1 MAMNFVVALRVFD
14 AASAPLRRM
23 ATAGDLMSSSAN
35 RLSVAAKAA
44 NSVLTSLA
52 VGTGAISGAMVIA
65 GAKVEQSLARLSTA
79 TETTSTSLDFALN
92 NAEKSARDFSTKY
105 SASVDEILAAQFR
118 LATAGVAVSE
128 QIEAVQGAYK
138 FATATAG
145 DFLTASELLG
155 SFLNTFGKSIELNY
169 LAPGEKVAKITD
181 VMSAAV
187 QKYQLDMNNLNDS
200 LKFLVGPASTL
211 GLSISETTAFAGALN
226 TAGFRGTLA
235 GTAISNAFNKI
246 NIATEKLDLD
256 PSRFTDAGGN
266 LKSFASFLDEVERK
280 TAGMTSIEKQ
290 NKYIEV
296 FDIRAGRAIG
306 TLIQM
311 KNSVVQFAMEMDVAS
326 GVTERLANIMENT
339 TGAKLQQLGNA
350 FTNIGSAIGMAMNE
364 PLKVVIDGLK
374 GIVAAG
380 ADFVSSNR
388 SLVGITLITVTAL
401 SSLIVILITASLMWG
416 KLSAAVLANIA
427 ANNAFLANTAKSA
440 VALLRLLGAVS
451 SLVAGYAAWTA
462 SIWLAS
468 WAIQG
473 MSNDSSSALEKIAYG
488 FTAVIGIT
496 GSLAAA
502 LLALKGAYASLLPW
516 LTKLGGAIR
525 TLAASFTI
533 LNVVVNGTMATLS
546 RFAKHPVVLIIL
558 AALAV
563 IGTAI
568 YALKNALDS
577 IAESKKPIQ
586 NLKDY
591 DKTFQSLRQRV
602 ATATAEIERLSKVTE
617 KDIRLNVSTEL
628 GKAPFAVKAF
638 EARKKDPS
646 LTAKQALDDSIKT
659 AGGGIGGFI
668 GILTEYEDRVI
679 KGSISLVEFGK
690 QFDSVAS
697 TVSAAYNR
705 LDDAGKAFM
714 VMRTSVEATTRA
726 YQALGD
732 GTEASIEIIERLS
745 NMMGSMQNINDMTTA
760 VKNTKLQELFD
771 LISTSA
777 EMMKNSTVKSV
788 RDIGNEF
795 IELRSAWEA
804 AGITDVST
812 QMQSPEFLKF
822 ATDSRLIGALSTDI
836 EDVTSAFQQLGLA
849 MYGIQSPESQMMTV
863 LNSIGNQFQFAK
875 LGVTDYA
882 KAVEESSKKLEEA
895 QGMYD
900 GFVAGL
906 ENARRVISMV
916 ESMPNDELRRAIE
929 ASTVFQDLKLMAG
942 ERGDETKIK
951 LLLSLDERTTQV
963 TQKKILGLLDQTKD
977 KFVVKARET
986 LAEIIESSFIG
997 VLSGE
1002 NDLSEAMT
1010 KMGSDIKN
1018 SLFGSVK
1025 ESISLAIADPFKGE
1039 LAAMQKGIQDLTLQ
1053 FATEKKFKIGM
1064 DTGDF
1069 NRQLQGMA
1077 EKVAPNL
1084 VKIFKIDFRA
1094 TGLEKNVKKLA
1105 ESYNDIMVDSTVKS
1119 LTASSENA
1127 SAMGELNRIMSQGAF
1142 SGDALKAQIND
1153 LSNLAIRAQ
1162 AAGADE
1168 ALSLIESALSAAYKK
1183 LFGDQDQ
1190 VGRLS
1195 SATDYMQQ
1203 AIDTSAQKLATAA
1216 YSFPDAAREAV
1227 DIMSSGISGSMRSFR
1242 SILGSTFSIADAA
1255 LRESFKSGA
1264 TEASVKATT
1273 AVGVEANMLADIAK
1287 ILRPS
1292 EGESLTNIIAK
1303 LQNTIVSANSLG
1315 ADSVKAIGEEALR
1328 SINKFV
1334 MSGAAYAPS
1343 TVNQS
1348 AYSDMNVAADRLT
1361 GAATV
1366 LIDSTKTG
1374 SRFPPIDLREY
1385 MIGGLANLFPEPV
1398 MSDKPA
1404 GWPGMTVK
1412 DQPASMSV
1420 NDNLAASVENLK
1432 QYAVRLT
1439 TLEREQ
1445 ADAARLL
1452 KQAAEAQIAAANAA
1466 KAAEEQKAMI
1476 ERGKAILAEQAR
1488 AQAQANAPKQT
1499 IQKFQGESID
1509 AIDALRL
1516 LQMQLKRLEFVN
1528 NTQRSVSPI
1537 IAANTPDSQ
1546 IPVEISLGD
1555 RNIVLNVSVNGR
1567 GPSQQG
1573 TKLFTRSEVEALLDK
1588 AKRELN
1594 NDMQQQLRNLEQK
1607 LKEATARVR

>member
-65 GAKVEQSLARLSTA
+65 GAKVEQSLARLATA
-79 TETTSTSLDFALN
+79 TETTSTSLDFALK

-105 SASVDEILAAQFR
+105 SASVDDILAAQFR

-138 FATATAG
+138 LATATAG

-187 QKYQLDMNNLNDS
+187 QKYQLDMSNLNDS

-326 GVTERLANIMENT
+326 GVTEKLANIMENT
-339 TGAKLQQLGNA
+339 TGAKLKQLGNA

-364 PLKVVIDGLK
+364 PLKVVLDGLK
-374 GIVAAG
+374 NIVSAG

-388 SLVGITLITVTAL
+388 GLVGITLITATGL
-401 SSLIVILITASLMWG
+401 SSLIVILITTSLMWG
-416 KLSAAVLANIA
+416 KLSAAVLANIT

-440 VALLRLLGAVS
+440 VVLLRLLGVVTSLAV
-451 SLVAGYAAWTA
+451 GYAAWTA
-462 SIWLAS
+462 SVWLAS

-473 MSNDSSSALEKIAYG
+473 MADDSANAFEKIAYG

-496 GSLAAA
+496 ASLASA
-502 LLALKGAYASLLPW
+502 LLALRGVYVSLLPW
-516 LTKLGGAIR
+516 LTKLGSAIR
-525 TLAASFTI
+525 TLAASFAFLNTI
-533 LNVVVNGTMATLS
+533 VNGSMAALS
-546 RFAKHPVVLIIL
+546 RFARHPVVLAIL

-568 YALKNALDS
+568 YAVKDALDS

-591 DKTFQSLRQRV
+591 DKTFQSLRQRI
-602 ATATAEIERLSKVTE
+602 ATATAEIERLSKVTD
-617 KDIRLNVSTEL
+617 KDIRLNITTEL
-628 GKAPFAVKAF
+628 GKVPFAQKAF
-638 EARKKDPS
+638 EARKRDPS
-646 LTAKQALDDSIKT
+646 LTAKQALDESIKT

-668 GILTEYEDRVI
+668 GILTEYEDRII
-679 KGSISLVEFGK
+679 KGSLDLVEFGK
-690 QFDSVAS
+690 QFDNVAS
-697 TVSAAYNR
+697 KVSHAYNR
-705 LDDAGKAFM
+705 LDATGKAFM
-714 VMRTSVEATTRA
+714 IMRTSVDATTKA

-732 GTEASIEIIERLS
+732 GTEASIEVIERLS
-745 NMMGSMQNINDMTTA
+745 TSLSSMQNIPDMTEVVKTA
-760 VKNTKLQELFD
+760 KLQELFD
-771 LISTSA
+771 LLSTSA

-788 RDIGNEF
+788 RDIGKEF
-795 IELRSAWEA
+795 IDLRAAWET
-804 AGITDVST
+804 AGVTDIAD
-812 QMQSPEFLKF
+812 QMKSAEFLKF
-822 ATDSRLIGALSTDI
+822 ATDTRLVGALSTDI
-836 EDVTSAFQQLGLA
+836 KDITGAFQQLGLA

-882 KAVEESSKKLEEA
+882 KAVDESTKKLDDA
-895 QGMYD
+895 KSMYE
-900 GFVAGL
+900 GFVVGL

-929 ASTVFQDLKLMAG
+929 SSTAFQDLKLMSG
-942 ERGDETKIK
+942 ERGDETRIK
-951 LLLSLDERTTQV
+951 LLLSLDERTAEV
-963 TQKKILGLLDQTKD
+963 TRQKILKLLDQTKD
-977 KFVVKARET
+977 TFLVKSRET
-986 LAEIIESSFIG
+986 LGDIIESSFIG
-997 VLSGE
+997 VLSGKT
-1002 NDLSEAMT
+1002 DFSDAIT
-1010 KMGSDIKN
+1010 KIGDDIKD

-1025 ESISLAIADPFKGE
+1025 AGIGLAIADPFKAE
-1039 LAAMQKGIQDLTLQ
+1039 MSAMQRGIENLTLS
-1053 FATEKKFKIGM
+1053 FASEKKFKIGM
-1064 DTGDF
+1064 DMADF
-1069 NRQLQGMA
+1069 NSQLQKMA
-1077 EKVAPNL
+1077 ETVAPNL
-1084 VKIFKIDFRA
+1084 VKLFKIDFRA

-1105 ESYNDIMVDSTVKS
+1105 ESYNDIMIDSTVKS

-1127 SAMGELNRIMSQGAF
+1127 SAMAELNRIMGQGAF

-1190 VGRLS
+1190 VSKLA

-1227 DIMSSGISGSMRSFR
+1227 DIMSGGMRSLR
-1242 SILGSTFSIADAA
+1242 SVISSTFAIADSA
-1255 LRESFKSGA
+1255 LRESFRSAA
-1264 TEASVKATT
+1264 TEASVKSTT
-1273 AVGVEANMLADIAK
+1273 AGGLEAKVLADLAST
-1287 ILRPS
+1287 LRPS
-1292 EGESLTNIIAK
+1292 DNEPMANIIGK
-1303 LQNTIVSANSLG
+1303 LQNAIVT
-1315 ADSVKAIGEEALR
+1315 ADSLKLGTAKAIGEEALK
-1328 SINKFV
+1328 SISKF
-1334 MSGAAYAPS
+1334 MTSGAAYRDL
-1343 TVNQS
+1343 QKDDS
-1348 AYSDMNVAADRLT
+1348 AYTTNFLT
-1361 GAATV
+1361 PT
-1366 LIDSTKTG
+1366 
-1374 SRFPPIDLREY
+1374 DLREF
-1385 MIGGLANLFPEPV
+1385 MPGFGGGVISPV
-1398 MSDKPA
+1398 MSNAPTNQIEA
-1404 GWPGMTVK
+1404 SIK
-1412 DQPASMSV
+1412 DQPTAKISGGEH
-1420 NDNLAASVENLK
+1420 LAANIENLR
-1432 QYAVRLT
+1432 QYAIRLT
-1439 TLEREQ
+1439 VLEREQ
-1445 ADAARLL
+1445 ADAARQL
-1452 KQAAEAQIAAANAA
+1452 KQAAEAQLSAANAA
-1466 KAAEEQKAMI
+1466 KAAAEEKASI
-1476 ERGKAILAEQAR
+1476 ERGRAILADQAR
-1488 AQAQANAPKQT
+1488 VQASKTSSET
-1499 IQKFQGESID
+1499 IQSFRGDSID
-1509 AIDALRL
+1509 AVDALRL
-1516 LQMQLKRLEFVN
+1516 LQIQLKRLEYVN
-1528 NTQRSVSPI
+1528 NVQRSTTPI
-1537 IAANTPDSQ
+1537 IAANTPNREV
-1546 IPVEISLGD
+1546 PVEISLGD
-1555 RNIVLNVSVNGR
+1555 RNIALNVTVNGR
-1567 GPSQQG
+1567 GPSQPG
-1573 TKLFTRSEVEALLDK
+1573 TQLFTRSEVEALLDK
-1588 AKRELN
+1588 AKRELT

>member
-23 ATAGDLMSSSAN
+23 ATAGDLMSNSAN

-65 GAKVEQSLARLSTA
+65 GAKVERSLARLATA

-326 GVTERLANIMENT
+326 GVTEKMANMMENT

-374 GIVAAG
+374 NIVAAG

-388 SLVGITLITVTAL
+388 GLVGITLITVTAL
-401 SSLIVILITASLMWG
+401 SSLVVVLITTSLMWG
-416 KLSAAVLANIA
+416 KLSAAVLANIT
-427 ANNAFLANTAKSA
+427 ANNAFLSNTAKCTV
-440 VALLRLLGAVS
+440 VALRLLGVVS
-451 SLVAGYAAWTA
+451 SLAAGYAAWTA
-462 SIWLAS
+462 SVWLAS

-473 MSNDSSSALEKIAYG
+473 MADDSAGAFEKIAYG

-496 GSLAAA
+496 ASLATA
-502 LLALKGAYASLLPW
+502 LLALRGVYASLLPW
-516 LTKLGGAIR
+516 LTKLGSAIR
-525 TLAASFTI
+525 TLAASFAFLNTI
-533 LNVVVNGTMATLS
+533 VNGSMAAFS

-558 AALAV
+558 AVLAV

-568 YALKNALDS
+568 YAVKNALDS
-577 IAESKKPIQ
+577 IAESKKPVQ

-602 ATATAEIERLSKVTE
+602 ATTTAEIERLSKVTD
-617 KDIRLNVSTEL
+617 KDIRLNVVTEL
-628 GKAPFAVKAF
+628 GKTPFAVKAF
-638 EARKKDPS
+638 EARKRDPS
-646 LTAKQALDDSIKT
+646 LTAKQALDESIKT

-668 GILTEYEDRVI
+668 GILTEYEDRII
-679 KGSISLVEFGK
+679 KGSLSLVEFGK
-690 QFDSVAS
+690 QFDNIAS
-697 TVSAAYNR
+697 KVSHAYNR

-714 VMRTSVEATTRA
+714 IMRTSVDAVTKS

-745 NMMGSMQNINDMTTA
+745 TSLNSMQNIPDMTEVVKTA
-760 VKNTKLQELFD
+760 KLQELFD
-771 LISTSA
+771 LLSTSA
-777 EMMKNSTVKSV
+777 EMMKNSMVKSV
-788 RDIGNEF
+788 RDIGKEF
-795 IELRSAWEA
+795 LDLKAAWETAGVADIADQMRSA
-804 AGITDVST
+804 
-812 QMQSPEFLKF
+812 EFLKF
-822 ATDSRLIGALSTDI
+822 VSDSRLVNALSADI
-836 EDVTSAFQQLGLA
+836 KDVTGAFQQLGLA

-882 KAVEESSKKLEEA
+882 EAVGDSTKKLEDA
-895 QGMYD
+895 RAMYD

-929 ASTVFQDLKLMAG
+929 SSTIFQDLKLMSG
-942 ERGDETKIK
+942 ERGDETRIK
-951 LLLSLDERTTQV
+951 LLLSLDERTAEV
-963 TQKKILGLLDQTKD
+963 TRQKILKLLDQTKD
-977 KFVVKARET
+977 SFLVKSRET
-986 LAEIIESSFIG
+986 LGEIIESSFIG
-997 VLSGE
+997 VLSGKS
-1002 NDLSEAMT
+1002 DFREAIT
-1010 KMGSDIKN
+1010 KIGDDIKD
-1018 SLFGSVK
+1018 SLFASVK
-1025 ESISLAIADPFKGE
+1025 EGIGLAIADPFKGE
-1039 LAAMQKGIQDLTLQ
+1039 LAAMQKGIENLTLS
-1053 FATEKKFKIGM
+1053 FASEKKFKIGM
-1064 DTGDF
+1064 DMADF
-1069 NRQLQGMA
+1069 NSQLQKMA
-1077 EKVAPNL
+1077 ETAAPNL
-1084 VKIFKIDFRA
+1084 VKLFKIDFRA
-1094 TGLEKNVKKLA
+1094 TGLEKNIRQLA
-1105 ESYNDIMVDSTVKS
+1105 ESYNDIMIDSTVKS

-1127 SAMGELNRIMSQGAF
+1127 SAMDELNRIMSQGAF

-1168 ALSLIESALSAAYKK
+1168 AVSLIESALSAAYKK

-1195 SATDYMQQ
+1195 SATDYMQK

-1216 YSFPDAAREAV
+1216 YSFPDAAKEAV
-1227 DIMSSGISGSMRSFR
+1227 DIMSGGISSSMRSFR
-1242 SILGSTFSIADAA
+1242 SAIGSTFGIADAA
-1255 LRESFKSGA
+1255 LRESFKFGA
-1264 TEASVKATT
+1264 TEASVKAAT
-1273 AVGVEANMLADIAK
+1273 AGEAEAKILADI
-1287 ILRPS
+1287 ISTLRPP
-1292 EGESLTNIIAK
+1292 ENEPMANIMAR
-1303 LQNTIVSANSLG
+1303 LQNAVVSADRLQFG
-1315 ADSVKAIGEEALR
+1315 DAKTIGEEALR
-1328 SINKFV
+1328 SINKFIT
-1334 MSGAAYAPS
+1334 SGAAYRDLPKDD
-1343 TVNQS
+1343 S
-1348 AYSDMNVAADRLT
+1348 AYTTNFLT
-1361 GAATV
+1361 PT
-1366 LIDSTKTG
+1366 
-1374 SRFPPIDLREY
+1374 DLREF
-1385 MIGGLANLFPEPV
+1385 MPGVGNAFPNPI
-1398 MSDKPA
+1398 MSNAPTNQIEAPIKE
-1404 GWPGMTVK
+1404 
-1412 DQPASMSV
+1412 QPANITASGH
-1420 NDNLAASVENLK
+1420 LAASIENLR

-1476 ERGKAILAEQAR
+1476 ERGKAMLAEQAR
-1488 AQAQANAPKQT
+1488 AQAQANAPKET
-1499 IQKFQGESID
+1499 IQKFQGESIN

-1573 TKLFTRSEVEALLDK
+1573 TKLFTKSEVESLLDK
-1588 AKRELN
+1588 AKRELTS
-1594 NDMQQQLRNLEQK
+1594 DMQQQLRMLEQK